1 MSILNVLLR
10 PDQLL
15 VAVDTLAEDAL
26 TGSKSS
32 GAKLLL
38 IPQHNLVLATRGS
51 TQFFLRIYE
60 LALQASFRADFTME
74 QLGKELGLVVDQLW
88 PAYERAALDAGIP
101 QEALGT
107 ELVLGGWSPRARRM
121 VATAYAKSD
130 SGTAAVVQPLAGGLA
145 SPGEP
150 LQGGPESFAPEAVL
164 AAARIQAAW
173 LNKVTG
179 RDAAGGRVLA
189 AVLRQGQSFIQD
201 LGQI

>member
-26 TGSKSS
+26 TGAKSS

-101 QEALGT
+101 REALGT
-107 ELVLGGWSPRARRM
+107 ELVLGGWSPSAGRM

-150 LQGGPESFAPEAVL
+150 LHGRPDSFAPEAAL
-164 AAARIQAAW
+164 AAGRAQSAW
-173 LNKVTG
+173 LNEKAG
-179 RDAAGGRVLA
+179 RPVAGGRLLVASLKSTQA
-189 AVLRQGQSFIQD
+189 LISD
-201 LGQI
+201 LGPI

>member
-26 TGSKSS
+26 TGAKSS

-107 ELVLGGWSPRARRM
+107 ELVLGGWSPRAGRM

-150 LQGGPESFAPEAVL
+150 LQGRPDSFAPDAVL
-164 AAARIQAAW
+164 AAARLQAAW
-173 LNKVTG
+173 LNKATG
-179 RDAAGGRVLA
+179 KDAAGGRALA